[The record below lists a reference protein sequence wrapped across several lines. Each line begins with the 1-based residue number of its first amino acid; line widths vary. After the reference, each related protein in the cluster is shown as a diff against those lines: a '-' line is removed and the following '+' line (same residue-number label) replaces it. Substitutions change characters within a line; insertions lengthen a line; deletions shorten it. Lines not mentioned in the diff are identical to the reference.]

1 MARQLERFE
10 NLVALFL
17 TRAEE
22 KGDKPFLW
30 AKRDGAWRSISWAE
44 AARQVAALAFSLKRI
59 GLQPGDRVA
68 LVSENRPE
76 WLIADLGIM
85 AAGCVT
91 VPTYTTNT
99 IRDHAH
105 ILGNSGAR
113 AVIVSNQKLAK
124 NLVPAVLTSTECHH
138 IVGIEDIRAGQVPDW
153 VNVHRWIDM
162 VAGAPDLADLRASI
176 ARAGRNDLACII
188 YTSGT
193 GGAPR
198 GVQQHHGMILHNVE
212 ACTDIISTDFGW
224 GDEVFLSFLPASHA
238 YEHTGGQHFPVALG
252 AQIYYAESLEKL
264 AANIE
269 EVHPTI
275 MVVVPRL
282 FEMLRSRIIKTIE
295 GSGGLSKYLLHRALK
310 IGGDKYA
317 GRFKPWDMPMDG
329 ILGLTLRRKIREKVG
344 GREGLGFRRRAAKP
358 GSRHLFRIPRDHL
371 PSGVRPDGGGAADQ
385 L

>member
-1 MARQLERFE
+1 MARQLEHFP
-10 NLVALFL
+10 NLIALFL
-17 TRAEE
+17 TRAEAN
-22 KGDKPFLW
+22 GDKPFLW
-30 AKRDGAWRSISWAE
+30 ARREGEWRSISWAE
-44 AARQVAALAFSLKRI
+44 AARQVAALATSLKRI

-76 WLIADLGIM
+76 WLISDLAIM

-99 IRDHAH
+99 TRDHAH
-105 ILGNSGAR
+105 VLGNSGAR

-138 IVGIEDIRAGQVPDW
+138 VIGIEPIRAGQAPDW
-153 VNVHRWIDM
+153 VNCHSWHKLAGGDGD
-162 VAGAPDLADLRASI
+162 VAGLKQQI
-176 ARAGRNDLACII
+176 AGIGRPDLACII

-198 GVQQHHGMILHNVE
+198 GVQQHHGAILHNVE
-212 ACTDIISTDFGW
+212 GCTDVISSDFGW

-238 YEHTGGQHFPVALG
+238 YEHTGGQHFPIALG
-252 AQIYYAESLEKL
+252 AEIYFAESLEKL

-282 FEMLRSRIIKTIE
+282 FELLRARIMKSIE
-295 GSGGLSKYLLHRALK
+295 SSGGLSKYLLTRALK
-310 IGGDKYA
+310 IGSDKYN
-317 GRFKPWDMPMDG
+317 GRLK
-329 ILGLTLRRKIREKVG
+329 
-344 GREGLGFRRRAAKP
+344 
-358 GSRHLFRIPRDHL
+358 
-371 PSGVRPDGGGAADQ
+371 
-385 L
+385 